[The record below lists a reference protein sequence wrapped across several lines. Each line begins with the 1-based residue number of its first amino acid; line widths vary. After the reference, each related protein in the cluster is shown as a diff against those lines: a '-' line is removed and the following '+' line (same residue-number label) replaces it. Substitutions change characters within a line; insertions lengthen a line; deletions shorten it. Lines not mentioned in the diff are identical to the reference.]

1 MANQQVVTLVSE
13 TVPAHVS
20 QSTGLGNE
28 NITKDHLQT
37 PRVKLLQQLNN
48 EVDENHGDHIE
59 GARPGHFINSV
70 TRDNYGRELYVIN
83 VHFTEDFVLWRK
95 REKGGGLVNTFS
107 TYQDAV
113 SFLNTEGLPL
123 DDHEIIQT
131 QSHLLLKK
139 DDTTGDLL
147 STPFIMDFASSKLRV
162 SREWNTQIKQL
173 GGDRFSSLWKI
184 NAVQTQNRA
193 AQKFWNLSVENMGW
207 VMEDDYSFAK
217 EVYGQ
222 VNDVSGNG
230 AG

>member
-20 QSTGLGNE
+20 KSTGLGNE

-48 EVDENHGDHIE
+48 EVDENHGDYIE
-59 GARPGHFINSV
+59 GAKPGDFINSV
-70 TRDNYGRELYVIN
+70 TRDNYGRDLYVIN

-95 REKGGGLVNTFS
+95 REKGGGLVSTFS

-184 NAVQTQNRA
+184 SAVQTQNRA

-207 VMEDDYSFAK
+207 VVEDDYNFAR

-222 VNDVSGNG
+222 VNEVSGNG